1 MSIPRIIHYCWFG
14 PKKIPEMEQM
24 CIASWKK
31 KLPDYKIVF
40 WNEQNFDVNS
50 VPYVR
55 EAYEKEK
62 YAFVSDYVRMFAL
75 YNYGGIYF
83 DTDVEVLKP
92 FDEFLNDNAFIGFE
106 NRTMIGTGIIGA
118 EKHSALFRSML
129 DYYNTHNFI
138 DSNGNIDTT
147 TNVQIIS
154 ELLKEQAFEPHNSE
168 QILPD
173 IHIYERDIFCP
184 KKMDDGT
191 FAVTDRSVTI
201 HRFAG
206 SWLTEREKKRG
217 TNLVWR
223 NFMRPILKKTR
234 AAIVCVFGDQTARKM
249 EASLRK
255 LLR

>member
-31 KLPDYKIVF
+31 KLPDYKIMF

-50 VPYVR
+50 VSYVR

-62 YAFVSDYVRMFAL
+62 YAFVSDYVRMYAL
-75 YNYGGIYF
+75 YNYGGVYF

-92 FDEFLNDNAFIGFE
+92 LDNFLNDTAFIGFE
-106 NRTMIGTGIIGA
+106 NKTMIGTGIIGA
-118 EKHSALFRSML
+118 ERHSEIFEKML
-129 DYYNTHNFI
+129 DYYNKHNFI
-138 DSNGNIDTT
+138 DDNGNIDTT

-154 ELLKEQAFEPHNSE
+154 RLLKDQAFEPHNSE
-168 QILPD
+168 QQLPK
-173 IHIYERDIFCP
+173 IHIYERDVFCP

-191 FAVTDRSVTI
+191 FAVTERSVTI

-217 TNLVWR
+217 TNLFWR
-223 NFMRPILKKTR
+223 NVMRPILKRTR
-234 AAIVCVFGDQTARKM
+234 TAVTCILGDQAAKKM

-255 LLR
+255 ILR